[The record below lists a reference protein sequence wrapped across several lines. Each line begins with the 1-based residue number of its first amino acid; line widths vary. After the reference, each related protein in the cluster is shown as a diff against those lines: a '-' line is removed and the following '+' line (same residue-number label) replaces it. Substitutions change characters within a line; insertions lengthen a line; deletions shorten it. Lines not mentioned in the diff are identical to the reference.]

1 MSNNDIVQ
9 ELEKMDKESN
19 GLKDEI
25 IRITWW
31 MRGGI
36 NYDQAWNLS
45 LKERRMISELIKDNM
60 ETSKKT
66 GTPIF

>member
-1 MSNNDIVQ
+1 MSNDDIVQ

>member
-1 MSNNDIVQ
+1 MSNEEIVQ
-9 ELEKMDKESN
+9 ELEKMDKESS

-25 IRITWW
+25 IRLTWW

-36 NYDQAWNLS
+36 NYEQAWILS
-45 LKERRMISELIKDNM
+45 MKERRIISNLIKENM

>member
-1 MSNNDIVQ
+1 MSNEKIVQ
-9 ELEKMDKESN
+9 ELERMDKESFSIKEE
-19 GLKDEI
+19 L

-36 NYDQAWNLS
+36 NIDQAWNLS
-45 LKERRMISELIKDNM
+45 TKERQIIGNLIKENM

>member
-1 MSNNDIVQ
+1 MTNEEIVQ
-9 ELEKMDKESN
+9 ELEKMDKESM
-19 GLKDEI
+19 GLKEEL

-36 NYDQAWNLS
+36 NYDQSYNLS
-45 LKERRMISELIKDNM
+45 LKERRIIGEMIKENL

>member
-1 MSNNDIVQ
+1 MNNEEIVQ

-19 GLKDEI
+19 GLKEEI

-36 NYDQAWNLS
+36 NYDQAWNLN
-45 LKERRMISELIKDNM
+45 LKERRIIGNLIKENM

>member
-1 MSNNDIVQ
+1 MNNDEIVQ
-9 ELEKMDKESN
+9 ELEKMDKESI
-19 GLKDEI
+19 GIKEEV

-36 NYDQAWNLS
+36 NLEQSWNLS
-45 LKERRMISELIKDNM
+45 LTDRKIIGEMIKENLEA
-60 ETSKKT
+60 SKKT

>member
-1 MSNNDIVQ
+1 MSNEEIVQ
-9 ELEKMDKESN
+9 ELEKMDKESF
-19 GLKDEI
+19 GIKEEI

-36 NYDQAWNLS
+36 NLDQSWNLS
-45 LKERRMISELIKDNM
+45 LNERKIIGNMIKENI